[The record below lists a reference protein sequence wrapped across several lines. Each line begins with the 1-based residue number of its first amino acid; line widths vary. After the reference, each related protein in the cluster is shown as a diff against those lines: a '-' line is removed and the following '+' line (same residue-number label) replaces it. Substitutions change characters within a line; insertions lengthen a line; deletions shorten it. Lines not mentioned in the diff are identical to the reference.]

1 MKTLVLNIL
10 FVLCSFNYETI
21 EYSWNI
27 VVCYCLKLKFGMI
40 CTIVLCSDA
49 CIFIEIQRS
58 CSILGFF
65 TSSPNLFVALN
76 NFRFLSVISGYSRN
90 PFFILE
96 LTGVFVG
103 GFQFKLA
110 TYDPTLST
118 ILKTIT
124 ILTPFCKLKRII
136 AYLFIMFFSLVAY
149 WTSKE

>member
-1 MKTLVLNIL
+1 
-10 FVLCSFNYETI
+10 
-21 EYSWNI
+21 
-27 VVCYCLKLKFGMI
+27 MI

-49 CIFIEIQRS
+49 CIFIKIQRS

-110 TYDPTLST
+110 TYGPNTFNRIEEDNDSYPILQAEEDHSLSVHHVLFLSC
-118 ILKTIT
+118 ILNFKGI
-124 ILTPFCKLKRII
+124 KLFFLGWVSSFET
-136 AYLFIMFFSLVAY
+136 AHYSCWYLG
-149 WTSKE
+149 EN